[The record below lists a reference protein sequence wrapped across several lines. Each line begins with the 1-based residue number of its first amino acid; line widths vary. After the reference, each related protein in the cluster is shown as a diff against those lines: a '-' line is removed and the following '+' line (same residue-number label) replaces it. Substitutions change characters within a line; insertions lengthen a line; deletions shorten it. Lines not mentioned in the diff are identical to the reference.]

1 MTVGIFSFFL
11 FFFLLFSSPP
21 PSSRIMEGQ
30 GLASV
35 SDTVPSPP
43 LKVVQVLL
51 IRDVKADYLKISKLL
66 KGIVSMNER
75 CCSNPPTHCPPP
87 PSIAIGFTS

>member
-1 MTVGIFSFFL
+1 VTVGIFSFFL

-35 SDTVPSPP
+35 SDTVPLSP
-43 LKVVQVLL
+43 LKVVLVLL
-51 IRDVKADYLKISKLL
+51 MRDVRLI
-66 KGIVSMNER
+66 
-75 CCSNPPTHCPPP
+75 T
-87 PSIAIGFTS
+87 